1 MKRVFKRKEESPKEF
16 TARNLINSL
25 DKQVDELEKNNIEI
39 DTLFGFLRGKLTPEQ
54 EENLQKALSKA
65 LELSSNIEK
74 AL

>member
-39 DTLFGFLRGKLTPEQ
+39 DTLFGLLRGKLTPEQ

-65 LELSSNIEK
+65 LELSSNIVK

>member
-65 LELSSNIEK
+65 LELSSNIVK

>member
-16 TARNLINSL
+16 TARNLISSL

-39 DTLFGFLRGKLTPEQ
+39 DTIFGLLRGKLTPEQ

>member
-39 DTLFGFLRGKLTPEQ
+39 DTLFGLLKGKLTPEQ
-54 EENLQKALSKA
+54 EENLHKVLSKA
-65 LELSSNIEK
+65 LELSSNIVK
-74 AL
+74 SL